1 MIVRG
6 AAGSVTIRN
15 LKVMAAA
22 KNKWYVVWHGHNSG
36 VYDSWEACK
45 AQIHGVPGAKYKAFP
60 SRAEAEAALEESAHL
75 HVGAGT
81 RKPAKPRTFKEG
93 DGPRLPSLSVDA
105 ACDMTTGVMEYRGV
119 DTATGVELFRM
130 GPFQDSTNN
139 IGEFL
144 AVVHALGLLKQK
156 GSSVPIYSDS
166 RTALSWLRHKHA
178 KTTVA
183 RTAGNADVFELLDRA
198 ERWLNT
204 NTWPNVVLKW
214 ETERWGENPAD
225 FGRK

>member
-1 MIVRG
+1 
-6 AAGSVTIRN
+6 
-15 LKVMAAA
+15 MAAV
-22 KNKWYVVWHGHNSG
+22 KNKWYVVWHGHNVG
-36 VYDSWEACK
+36 VYDSWDACK

-60 SRAEAEAALEESAHL
+60 SRAEAEAALAEAAHL
-75 HVGAGT
+75 HVGAGAK
-81 RKPAKPRTFKEG
+81 KPAKRTFKEG

-119 DTATGVELFRM
+119 DTATGAELFRM

-178 KTTVA
+178 KTTQA
-183 RTAGNADVFELLDRA
+183 RTAGNAAVFELLDRA

-204 NTWPNVVLKW
+204 NTWPNIVLKW

>member
-1 MIVRG
+1 
-6 AAGSVTIRN
+6 
-15 LKVMAAA
+15 
-22 KNKWYVVWHGHNSG
+22 
-36 VYDSWEACK
+36 
-45 AQIHGVPGAKYKAFP
+45 
-60 SRAEAEAALEESAHL
+60 
-75 HVGAGT
+75 
-81 RKPAKPRTFKEG
+81 
-93 DGPRLPSLSVDA
+93 
-105 ACDMTTGVMEYRGV
+105 
-119 DTATGVELFRM
+119 M

-183 RTAGNADVFELLDRA
+183 RTAGNAAVFELLDRA

-204 NTWPNVVLKW
+204 NTWPNIVLKW